1 LEIFI
6 GLGVFSL
13 RGVKVEE
20 IRIHGRGGQG
30 VVLLGE
36 LIALAASYEGK
47 FCRSF
52 PLYGPARRGPPVTS
66 FVQIGREE
74 ESTRSMIRRP
84 KYLIILDP
92 NLPSYVDV
100 TYGFLE
106 GGVVVQNTTRGPEE
120 VLKNLEVKASKV
132 CVVDATSIGMKVL
145 GRPIPNTAVLGAFVR
160 ATGLVGLESVKKAI
174 MKRFR
179 GEVAERNVRA
189 AELGFEN
196 AVVRRVEVCIH

>member
-1 LEIFI
+1 M
-6 GLGVFSL
+6 
-13 RGVKVEE
+13 EE

-30 VVLLGE
+30 VVMLGE

-74 ESTRSMIRRP
+74 DSTRSMVRRP

-92 NLPSYVDV
+92 TLPSYVDV
-100 TYGFLE
+100 AYGFLE
-106 GGVVVQNTTRGPEE
+106 GGVVIENTTKEPEE
-120 VLKNLEVKASKV
+120 ALKEVGVKASKV
-132 CVVDATSIGMKVL
+132 CVVDGTGIGLEVL
-145 GRPIPNTAVLGAFVR
+145 GRPIPNTAVLGAFIK
-160 ATGLVGLESVKKAI
+160 ATGLVGMESAKKAVTR
-174 MKRFR
+174 RFS
-179 GEVAERNVRA
+179 GETALRNVRA
-189 AELGFEN
+189 VELGYKR

>member
-1 LEIFI
+1 MEIFI

-66 FVQIGREE
+66 FVQIGGE
-74 ESTRSMIRRP
+74 ESTRSMVRRP

>member
-1 LEIFI
+1 M
-6 GLGVFSL
+6 
-13 RGVKVEE
+13 EE

-30 VVLLGE
+30 VVILGE

-66 FVQIGREE
+66 FVQIGEE
-74 ESTRSMIRRP
+74 NESTRSMVRRP

-106 GGVVVQNTTRGPEE
+106 GGVVVQNTVKEPER
-120 VLKNLEVKASKV
+120 VLEELGVKASKV
-132 CVVDATSIGMKVL
+132 CVVDGTAIGLKVL

-160 ATGLVGLESVKKAI
+160 ATGLVRLESVKKAI
-174 MKRFR
+174 LKRFR
-179 GEVAERNVRA
+179 GEVAHKNVKA
-189 AELGFEN
+189 AELGYET